1 MTVVPG
7 QTPHENEDSSS
18 GICFPASPENR
29 RCCFTLSILP
39 RFKHHFFL
47 ANGLCTFP
55 SGCLYLGRKWGCEGG
70 CKKKK
75 HMKEHGGRL
84 VQPIVDTP

>member
-1 MTVVPG
+1 MTVVAG
-7 QTPHENEDSSS
+7 LTRRENGDSSS

-39 RFKHHFFL
+39 QFTHDFFL

-55 SGCLYLGRKWGCEGG
+55 SGCLSLSGEEMG
-70 CKKKK
+70 
-75 HMKEHGGRL
+75 L
-84 VQPIVDTP
+84 